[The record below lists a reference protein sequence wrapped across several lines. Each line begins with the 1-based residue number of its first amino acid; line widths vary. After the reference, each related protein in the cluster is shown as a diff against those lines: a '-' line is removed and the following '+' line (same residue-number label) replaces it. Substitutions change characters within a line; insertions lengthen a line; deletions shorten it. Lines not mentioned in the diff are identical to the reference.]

1 MSRRRVAVRGER
13 KSSQD
18 VAWAAQTLGKPCGLV
33 DKARMNLLSIL
44 IGLVALFWGLIAFT
58 PFLGWMYW
66 GVLPIAVIGLAFGAL
81 SSRNG
86 GRNLNLI
93 VLVVGFV
100 RLALGHGL
108 F

>member
-1 MSRRRVAVRGER
+1 
-13 KSSQD
+13 
-18 VAWAAQTLGKPCGLV
+18 
-33 DKARMNLLSIL
+33 MNVLSIL

-66 GVLPIAVIGLAFGAL
+66 GVLPVAIVGLAFGAL
-81 SSRNG
+81 SRRPG
-86 GRNLNLI
+86 GRNLNLV
-93 VLVVGFV
+93 VLLVGLV

>member
-1 MSRRRVAVRGER
+1 
-13 KSSQD
+13 
-18 VAWAAQTLGKPCGLV
+18 
-33 DKARMNLLSIL
+33 MNIISIL

-66 GVLPIAVIGLAFGAL
+66 GVLPITLVGLAFGVL

-86 GRNLNLI
+86 GRNLNLL
-93 VLVVGFV
+93 VLLVGMA
-100 RLALGHGL
+100 RLMLGHGL